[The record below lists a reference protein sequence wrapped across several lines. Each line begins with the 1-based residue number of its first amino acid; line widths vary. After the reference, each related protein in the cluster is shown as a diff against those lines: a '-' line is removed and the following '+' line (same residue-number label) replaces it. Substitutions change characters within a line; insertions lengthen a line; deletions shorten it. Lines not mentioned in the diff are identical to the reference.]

1 MHSTLTQAPCVHQD
15 PEICRVIDSRYACL
29 GFDAMG
35 SRFEFLIDSAGAG
48 LRGYDT
54 RAIAEELRE
63 LVLDWHQRLSIFDPT
78 SIASIINRTAA
89 GSPVFLDAEM
99 YALCAL
105 CDQLR
110 VRTRGAFNIAA
121 GTLMHAHGFRDSPMT
136 SYGVNLETL
145 DLEHAIVLDHQRQTV
160 LKTDDRISIDFGGIA
175 KGFVLD
181 LIRLELEEYGV
192 VNAFIHGGTSSIIA
206 IGQNHNGIPWTTG
219 IGDGH
224 RLALSGHAVG
234 VSETR
239 SQTQARGPDSIGHV
253 MDPTTGQPVH
263 NSITQIVCVHSNGTA
278 ADAYST
284 ACCVNPS
291 LIDDLCA
298 DPCTLIAF
306 DSSPTPIIHDPLVV
320 VQSLGP
326 DYDRS

>member
-1 MHSTLTQAPCVHQD
+1 MHSTLIQAPCVHQD
-15 PEICRVIDSRYACL
+15 PEICRVIDSRYTCL

-35 SRFEFLIDSAGAG
+35 SRFEFFIDSDGAG

-54 RAIAEELRE
+54 QAIAEELRD
-63 LVLDWHQRLSIFDPT
+63 LVLDWHQRLSVFEPA
-78 SIASIINRTAA
+78 SIASMINRTPP

-105 CDQLR
+105 CDQIR
-110 VRTRGAFNIAA
+110 VRTRGAFNTAA
-121 GTLMHAHGFRDSPMT
+121 GTLMHAHGFRDSPAT
-136 SYGVNLETL
+136 SHYTALDTL
-145 DLEHAIVLDHQRQTV
+145 DLEHAIILDHQRQSILRTN
-160 LKTDDRISIDFGGIA
+160 DRISIDFGGIA
-175 KGFVLD
+175 KGYVLD
-181 LIRLELEEYGV
+181 LIRLELEEYGI

-206 IGQNHNGIPWTTG
+206 IGQNHKGIPWTTG
-219 IGDGH
+219 IGDGY
-224 RLALSGHAVG
+224 RLAFSGQAVG

-253 MDPTTGQPVH
+253 MDPTSGQPVH
-263 NSITQIVCVHSNGTA
+263 NSIAQIVCVHTNAAT

-284 ACCVNPS
+284 ACCVDPS
-291 LIDDLCA
+291 LIDELSD

-306 DSSPTPIIHDPLVV
+306 DSSPIPIIHDPLAV

-326 DYDRS
+326 NHDRS

>member
-1 MHSTLTQAPCVHQD
+1 MHSTLIQAPCVHHD

-48 LRGYDT
+48 LRRYDAQ
-54 RAIAEELRE
+54 AIAEELRD
-63 LVLDWHQRLSIFDPT
+63 LVLDWHQRLSIFDST
-78 SIASIINRTAA
+78 SIASVINRTAP

-121 GTLMHAHGFRDSPMT
+121 GTLMHAHGFRDSPAT
-136 SYGVNLETL
+136 SHGADLDTL
-145 DLEHAIVLDHQRQTV
+145 DLEHAIVLDHQRQTI

-192 VNAFIHGGTSSIIA
+192 VNAFIHGGTSSILA
-206 IGQNHNGIPWTTG
+206 IGQNHKGTPWTTC
-219 IGDGH
+219 ISDNH
-224 RLALSGHAVG
+224 HLALSGHAVG

-239 SQTQARGPDSIGHV
+239 SQTQARGADSIGHV
-253 MDPTTGQPVH
+253 MDPFTNQPVN
-263 NSITQIVCVHSNGTA
+263 NSINQIVCVHANAAT

-291 LIDDLCA
+291 LINELFA

-306 DSSPTPIIHDPLVV
+306 DSSPTPTIHDPLAV

-326 DYDRS
+326 DHD